1 MRWLYISGLLWGGL
15 FGIAGAQNIER
26 QVVSPAGGSSAASS
40 VSVSWSAG
48 EVATERYE
56 HSDVILTQGFQQPYA
71 PIGLIRTES
80 FSGNPGDTR
89 EMNILLDQ
97 HGILP
102 FAPASA
108 ISVKLRFN
116 ATLLEPVAITS
127 AGTIIGDTMAEGRR
141 TVQLLLPVEPVA
153 QMTRVLG
160 TLQFRVGLGNDSTT
174 ALELLDATPVGGAFR
189 LRTASGAFKLLG
201 ICYQGGP
208 RLVNP
213 VERITILLRP
223 NPVISVGELE
233 FDLYHD
239 ERVRIIAIDLLGRTV
254 LPIAD
259 DQMKAGHYV
268 LSFDAGAIPAGSYT
282 IVLETPTRRFSRP
295 MVVQR

>member
-15 FGIAGAQNIER
+15 FGIADAQNVER
-26 QVVSPAGGSSAASS
+26 QVVASAGSTAVTSS
-40 VSVSWSAG
+40 VSVSWTAG

-56 HSDVILTQGFQQPYA
+56 SSDAVLTQGFQQPYS

-97 HGILP
+97 NGILP

-127 AGTIIGDTMAEGRR
+127 TGTIVHDTMAEGRR

-160 TLQFRVGLGNDSTT
+160 TLRFRVGLGNDSTT
-174 ALELLDATPVGGAFR
+174 ALELLEARPVGGAFR
-189 LRTASGAFKLLG
+189 LRTASGVFKLLG

-213 VERITILLRP
+213 VERMTILLRP

-239 ERVRIIAIDLLGRTV
+239 ERVRIIAIDLLGRAV

-259 DQMKAGHYV
+259 EQMKAGHYV
-268 LSFDAGAIPAGSYT
+268 LSFDAGGIPAGSYT